1 MKANNVKRY
10 TQFLLL
16 ILAGGAIYP
25 LIYLRQNYET
35 AILHEFLINKE
46 QLNDLYSYLGVIYLA
61 TYIPS
66 GWLADRINPKLLISF
81 SLFAVASLGFWF
93 STFPTYDELVYIFI
107 GWGLAAG
114 LTFWASLL
122 KGVKVLA
129 KTDEQGRFFGILD
142 GGRGLVEALLA
153 SIAIFIFKYFVD
165 GDSRLALQNVILL
178 YVCMAGLIACLIAVF
193 LPTGTDKIQDN
204 DKQSL
209 NTNFKDFSLLLSN
222 KSVWLMAFIIFSGYQ
237 LFWATYDFSSYLQ
250 SAYGVTEFAAASLI
264 VAKLWTRP
272 VAAIAAGFLADKFPK
287 DKLLAFFMCGA
298 AGGLLL
304 FVFGPHELAVTFLLG
319 LVIFIGAMTYAT
331 RGIYWSLLDNC
342 RVPVKNIGMAIGLIS
357 IIGYLPDI
365 WLPKLNKWLITHFD
379 GTTASQLYFSYI
391 ALCGVLGV
399 IAAVRF
405 KQLDALQNKAVE
417 TTTEASYAL

>member
-1 MKANNVKRY
+1 MNANNVRRY

-35 AILHEFLINKE
+35 AILHEFLISKE
-46 QLNDLYSYLGVIYLA
+46 QLNDLYSYLGVIYVA

-81 SLFAVASLGFWF
+81 SLFAVATLGFWF
-93 STFPTYDELVYIFI
+93 STFPTYDELVYIFV

-122 KGVKVLA
+122 KGVKSLA
-129 KTDEQGRFFGILD
+129 KPDEQGRFFGILD

-153 SIAIFIFKYFVD
+153 SCAIFIFKYFVN
-165 GDSRLALQNVILL
+165 GNSRLALHNVILL
-178 YVCMAGLIACLIAVF
+178 YVGMAALIACMVALF
-193 LPTGTDKIQDN
+193 LPAGIKNGRHDGRKSAT
-204 DKQSL
+204 
-209 NTNFKDFSLLLSN
+209 TNFNDFFVLLSN
-222 KSVWLMAFIIFSGYQ
+222 KSVWLMAFVIFSGYQ

-272 VAAIAAGFLADKFPK
+272 IAAIAAGFLADKFSK
-287 DKLLAFFMCGA
+287 DRLLAVFMLGA
-298 AGGLLL
+298 VGGLLL
-304 FVFGPHELAVTFLLG
+304 FVFGPHDLAVNFLLG
-319 LVIFIGAMTYAT
+319 LVIFIGTMTYAV

-342 RVPVKNIGMAIGLIS
+342 HVPVKNIGMAIGLIS

-379 GTTASQLYFSYI
+379 GDTASQLYFSYI

-399 IAAVRF
+399 IATTRF
-405 KQLDALQNKAVE
+405 KPLRAHQSNGNAAD
-417 TTTEASYAL
+417 TSYAT